1 MLLGTE
7 QYTGLIRSCF
17 LEVWDVL
24 IENIFVHAM
33 AAVNLLIRDPRLNL
47 FICKVSLFIGSGTW
61 IHVQFLN
68 LEDLL
73 LRNDSI

>member
-1 MLLGTE
+1 M
-7 QYTGLIRSCF
+7 
-17 LEVWDVL
+17 L

-33 AAVNLLIRDPRLNL
+33 AAVDLLIRDPRLNL